1 MLFFPELKPVGNALE
16 CVKDRHVAF
25 DVLLSEVLLQVQVLQ
40 AMSILVEGHYLDA
53 LVRDSHL
60 DIDPVTKWH
69 RNGTSVELIEV
80 ALGVDV
86 DA

>member
-16 CVKDRHVAF
+16 GVKDRHVAF

-40 AMSILVEGHYLDA
+40 AMSILIEGHHLDA

-60 DIDPVTKWH
+60 DIDPVTQWH
-69 RNGTSVELIEV
+69 RYGTSVELIEV